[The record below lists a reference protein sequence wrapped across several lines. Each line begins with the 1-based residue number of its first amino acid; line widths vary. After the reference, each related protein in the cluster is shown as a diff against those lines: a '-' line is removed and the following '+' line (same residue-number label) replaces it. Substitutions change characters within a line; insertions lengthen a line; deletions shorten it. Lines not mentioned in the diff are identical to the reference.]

1 VIGRVISTSVR
12 QGLGAGPGFQQVL
25 RTKALPPVV
34 FERAAELSGYQHPF
48 PAGDS
53 RNPISY
59 FHRIEILLNR
69 RWHFLGRVSDAV
81 SDYSGRTN
89 RLSQILVLDDD
100 SARDQK
106 VTPGDILR
114 SFAWEQSWADD
125 RKPILEAADTV
136 LPAPQLVKPP
146 CLAWRSTC
154 GDSGWAG
161 ELARSANDDEPATV
175 IVGPNDDTLLLF
187 TEAMSLLP
195 MEKTWQVEFA
205 TWGQENTQIL
215 WRGIRSDIDTLV
227 QKNNKNVHVFDLA
240 AMKKQQQRPSNEDSV
255 FVQKARG
262 LSVPATSTPAARV
275 PSKPVPSKG
284 TKEQAVLRGQTVRRV
299 KPKQVGIKKPR
310 DFSRGSN
317 TEKSSPPGKFNWWV
331 GGAVALVLLIF
342 AVFSVYL
349 LTQTSEL
356 RGREQRAER
365 LAGLDGPVGPSSR
378 EHEKSRETESRV
390 SDVVTSNDAGKE
402 ANETSENKPQESKT
416 EASPDPHELSG
427 MNEGT
432 PISVTPAVDP
442 AAKKNR
448 QKENRKHARDVLK
461 SADKLLSLPRWNNY
475 DPHPLGLPWEKAFTK
490 VPLKVELIPR
500 LQLGNSPSFKF
511 EPGEEDL
518 LWKVVQESRPVFAP
532 GVVRSPVAN
541 IDFYQDQLCWKWNPG
556 TQEPTAIAVLF
567 SSMKI
572 GGEEFYFLE
581 KPEPFTHEISIEELI
596 DFGDKDT
603 EIIFSDEQL
612 AQCTAPNNEH
622 DSLESQQL
630 NWKDLKAA
638 GLTPMFFIEC
648 SATGF
653 DKKLELLYDL
663 KNLKTNQDIPVLQF
677 VKDIDW
683 TKEPNVKIRIEI
695 RLQKIESDKGMSLN
709 VSLTPK
715 WFVGGNW
722 IPSFQ
727 GFSAKE
733 FVKNSRKD
741 IDLRLEDIFQWR
753 GQDVEELAV
762 DLDNLKNKDAKGI
775 VEASLELQEKTGV
788 VWLNNFVRDQVPL
801 KKAKL
806 QQLQKAMESYKEVH
820 SWENDN
826 KTAGKIKRSKFYEV
840 YAGRTDELFEAF
852 ERVFNAFN
860 NHTVKL
866 RDKSRDSNNQELEK
880 WKNLKEKIER
890 LKDEQLEVRVFC
902 KVIGTMGK
910 EVKLFWD
917 D

>member
-1 VIGRVISTSVR
+1 M
-12 QGLGAGPGFQQVL
+12 A
-25 RTKALPPVV
+25 
-34 FERAAELSGYQHPF
+34 
-48 PAGDS
+48 
-53 RNPISY
+53 
-59 FHRIEILLNR
+59 
-69 RWHFLGRVSDAV
+69 
-81 SDYSGRTN
+81 
-89 RLSQILVLDDD
+89 
-100 SARDQK
+100 
-106 VTPGDILR
+106 
-114 SFAWEQSWADD
+114 
-125 RKPILEAADTV
+125 
-136 LPAPQLVKPP
+136 
-146 CLAWRSTC
+146 
-154 GDSGWAG
+154 
-161 ELARSANDDEPATV
+161 
-175 IVGPNDDTLLLF
+175 
-187 TEAMSLLP
+187 
-195 MEKTWQVEFA
+195 
-205 TWGQENTQIL
+205 
-215 WRGIRSDIDTLV
+215 

-240 AMKKQQQRPSNEDSV
+240 AIKKQQQLPSNKDSV
-255 FVQKARG
+255 FVKKARG
-262 LSVPATSTPAARV
+262 LSVPATSTPDARA
-275 PSKPVPSKG
+275 PSKPVRSRG
-284 TKEQAVLRGQTVRRV
+284 IEEQAVLRGQTVRRV
-299 KPKQVGIKKPR
+299 KPTQVRTQKPR
-310 DFSRGSN
+310 YPSRLPN
-317 TEKSSPPGKFNWWV
+317 EKKSRTSGEFKRLV
-331 GGAVALVLLIF
+331 GVLVASFLIII

-356 RGREQRAER
+356 RGREQRVER
-365 LAGLDGPVGPSSR
+365 LAGLDGSAGPSSR
-378 EHEKSRETESRV
+378 EGENSRETVPRV

-475 DPHPLGLPWEKAFTK
+475 DPHPLGLPWDEKFNK
-490 VPLKVELIPR
+490 LRLGVELIPL
-500 LQLGNSPSFKF
+500 LQFNIQRSFTCKSGDGNVLYEISKVDSILG
-511 EPGEEDL
+511 ELAEMH
-518 LWKVVQESRPVFAP
+518 
-532 GVVRSPVAN
+532 VADILVDN
-541 IDFYQDQLCWKWNPG
+541 NQLCWSWKEG
-556 TQEPTAIAVLF
+556 TQEPTALAVLF

-695 RLQKIESDKGMSLN
+695 RLQRIESDKGVSLKAF
-709 VSLTPK
+709 LTPK

-722 IPSFQ
+722 IPLFQ

-806 QQLQKAMESYKEVH
+806 QQLQKAMESYKKVH

-826 KTAGKIKRSKFYEV
+826 KTAGKIKRSEFLNK
-840 YAGRTDELFEAF
+840 YADRTDELFEAF
-852 ERVFNAFN
+852 ELVFNAFN
-860 NHTVKL
+860 SHTVKL